1 MFAGCLSQ
9 EREDSDSLEESRRR
23 STVSSNERE
32 ETDSPFDPVRNG
44 DLVLFSINMPK
55 TCEAFDLPYDHIFQ
69 KEAQALSL
77 RKYVAVVDKVWS
89 LLLLS
94 LSLLTM

>member
-1 MFAGCLSQ
+1 MFVDCLSQ
-9 EREDSDSLEESRRR
+9 EREDTYCLEESRRR
-23 STVSSNERE
+23 SIVSSNERE

-44 DLVLFSINMPK
+44 DLVLFSVNLPK
-55 TCEAFDLPYDHIFQ
+55 TCEAFDLPYDHILQ
-69 KEAQALSL
+69 QEAQALSL

-94 LSLLTM
+94 LFLLTL

>member
-1 MFAGCLSQ
+1 MFVDCLSQ
-9 EREDSDSLEESRRR
+9 EREDTYCLEESRRR
-23 STVSSNERE
+23 SIVSSNERE

-44 DLVLFSINMPK
+44 DLVLFSINLPK
-55 TCEAFDLPYDHIFQ
+55 TCEAFDLPYDHILQ
-69 KEAQALSL
+69 QEAQALSL

-94 LSLLTM
+94 LFLLTL